1 MGNSIS
7 NFLKNIGA
15 GIIACFI
22 ALVIVATLNRYILGV
37 PLDFSD
43 EFVGL
48 LFATSSFISI
58 VTSDLDREH
67 ITVQI
72 LTSRLPPGLQ
82 RICRLASDVATILF
96 FVIILVEGY
105 KFAAFS
111 WQISARSE
119 NAALPVA
126 PWMFG
131 IPVMALAMILLRA
144 MRLLGRA

>member
-1 MGNSIS
+1 MDNSIS
-7 NFLKNIGA
+7 NLLKNIGA

-22 ALVIVATLNRYILGV
+22 ALVIVATLNRYVLGV

-72 LTSRLPPGLQ
+72 VTSRQ
-82 RICRLASDVATILF
+82 RRCKGAGSRLVTIC
-96 FVIILVEGY
+96 
-105 KFAAFS
+105 
-111 WQISARSE
+111 
-119 NAALPVA
+119 
-126 PWMFG
+126 
-131 IPVMALAMILLRA
+131 
-144 MRLLGRA
+144 